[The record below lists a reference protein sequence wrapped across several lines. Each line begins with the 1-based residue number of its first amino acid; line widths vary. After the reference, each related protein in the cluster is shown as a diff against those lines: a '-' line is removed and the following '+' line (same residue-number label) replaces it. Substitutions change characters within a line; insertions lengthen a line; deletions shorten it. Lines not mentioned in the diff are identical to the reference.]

1 MDAGGIAGCGH
12 VHIGPQVE
20 LWLLL
25 AQTADGL
32 AVILQDASCVPVC
45 VCL

>member
-1 MDAGGIAGCGH
+1 MLGALRDAAMFTL
-12 VHIGPQVE
+12 VPKEQ

-45 VCL
+45 ACL